1 LTRRTVHV
9 VDDDHDVADSLALLL
24 VSMGQTPVIWYC
36 PQIFLAEK
44 ELKPGDLVLLDIRMP
59 VLSGWDVMRRLRE
72 EGYLNDIVFMTGHG
86 AEAYLDQ
93 GLEAAR
99 ANILPKPFS
108 AIDLRAA
115 ISG

>member
-1 LTRRTVHV
+1 
-9 VDDDHDVADSLALLL
+9 
-24 VSMGQTPVIWYC
+24 
-36 PQIFLAEK
+36 
-44 ELKPGDLVLLDIRMP
+44 
-59 VLSGWDVMRRLRE
+59 
-72 EGYLNDIVFMTGHG
+72 LNDIVFMTGHG

-99 ANILPKPFS
+99 SNILPKPFS

>member
-1 LTRRTVHV
+1 MRT
-9 VDDDHDVADSLALLL
+9 
-24 VSMGQTPVIWYC
+24 
-36 PQIFLAEK
+36 
-44 ELKPGDLVLLDIRMP
+44 
-59 VLSGWDVMRRLRE
+59 LRD
-72 EGYLNDIVFMTGHG
+72 EGYQNDIVFMTGHG

-93 GLEAAR
+93 GQAAAR